1 VKPAPFA
8 YHAPA
13 SVEEALGL
21 LSSLG
26 DEAKLLAG
34 GQSLGPMLNLRL
46 ATPAALI
53 DINRIE
59 GLDYLTV
66 DEEGA
71 LLLGPL
77 TRHRTLEHSEVIRRG
92 WPLLHEAIPYIGHL
106 AIRNRGTIGGSLAHA
121 DPAAELPAVIMALEG
136 QLLVEGPGRQRL
148 VDAERFF
155 ASFFTTCLGPDEM
168 LRAVRIPARLPGTGQ
183 CWIEFAARPGDYA
196 LVGVAVTVRLDT
208 EGRYEAARLVCSGAA
223 EVPLVGEAAVRLLG
237 EHPSDELHASV
248 GEAVSAAARP
258 LSDVIASADFRR
270 HLLGVLTSRA
280 LKVSVARAMA
290 KGRAG

>member
-1 VKPAPFA
+1 MKPAPFA

-26 DEAKLLAG
+26 DEAKLIAG

-46 ATPAALI
+46 ATPTALI

-59 GLDYLTV
+59 GLDYLRV

-77 TRHRTLEHSEVIRRG
+77 TRHRTLEHSEVIRQG

-121 DPAAELPAVIMALEG
+121 DPAGELPAVIVALEG
-136 QLLVEGPGRQRL
+136 QLLVEGLARQRL
-148 VDAERFF
+148 VDAKGFF
-155 ASFFTTCLGPDEM
+155 ASFFATCLSPEEM
-168 LRAVRIPARLPGTGQ
+168 LSAVRIPAQLPGTGQ
-183 CWIEFAARPGDYA
+183 CWMEFAARTGDYA
-196 LVGVAVTVRLDT
+196 LVGVAATVRLDN
-208 EGRYEAARLVCSGAA
+208 EGRYAAARLVCSGAA
-223 EVPLVGEAAVRLLG
+223 EVPLVAGADVQLVG
-237 EHPSDELHASV
+237 EHPSDELHRSV
-248 GEAVSAAARP
+248 GEAVSAMAKP

-270 HLLGVLTSRA
+270 HLLAVLTSRA
-280 LKVSVARAMA
+280 LKVSVARA
-290 KGRAG
+290 KGPGG

>member
-66 DEEGA
+66 GEEGA

-77 TRHRTLEHSEVIRRG
+77 TRHRTLEHSEVLRQG
-92 WPLLHEAIPYIGHL
+92 WPLLHEAIPHIGHL

-121 DPAAELPAVIMALEG
+121 DPAGELPAVIVALEG

-155 ASFFTTCLGPDEM
+155 ATFFTTCLGPEEM
-168 LRAVRIPARLPGTGQ
+168 LRAVRIPPQVPGTGQ
-183 CWIEFAARPGDYA
+183 CWMEFAARTGDYA
-196 LVGVAVTVRLDT
+196 LVGVAATVRLDT

-223 EVPLVGEAAVRLLG
+223 EVPLVADAAVQLLG
-237 EHPSDELHASV
+237 EHPSDELHESV
-248 GEAVSAAARP
+248 GEAVSAATRP

-270 HLLGVLTSRA
+270 HLLRVLTRRA
-280 LKVSVARAMA
+280 LKVSVARA
-290 KGRAG
+290 KGPGG